1 MYRNTSTTITFL
13 KVSQV
18 VGYLIFF
25 KNKLTNKLIVNIF
38 FKNATK
44 LFKTYFSLYSQRV
57 NELPV

>member
-38 FKNATK
+38 LKMQQNYLKPTSV
-44 LFKTYFSLYSQRV
+44 YIVR
-57 NELPV
+57 E